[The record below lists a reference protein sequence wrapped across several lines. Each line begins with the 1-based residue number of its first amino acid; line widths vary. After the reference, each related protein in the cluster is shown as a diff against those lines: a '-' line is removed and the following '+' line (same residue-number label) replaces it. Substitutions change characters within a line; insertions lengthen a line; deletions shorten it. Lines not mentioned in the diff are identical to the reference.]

1 MTSTSEH
8 AGPSPRSA
16 PHGARGHPGWCD
28 PARCGAGPVGQS
40 GGWPAGEHRSTGIV
54 LEFTTACLLP
64 VRDGTAWLSRSSA
77 PWPCATWLRIRAGG
91 LDLALPADT
100 ARQVLGTLSPLL
112 ALAAAAGE
120 ECP

>member
-1 MTSTSEH
+1 MTSTSETLD
-8 AGPSPRSA
+8 PRLA
-16 PHGARGHPGWCD
+16 QRPTVPGGTRGAVTLPGAA
-28 PARCGAGPVGQS
+28 PARRPVRRLAC
-40 GGWPAGEHRSTGIV
+40 WEHRSTGIV

-91 LDLALPADT
+91 LDLALPVDT
-100 ARQVLGTLSPLL
+100 ARQALGTLSPLL